1 MEIGHV
7 EDMVRRAEQPI
18 SPRHRLCRREERRGE
33 AARISERLRGDSNV
47 IDTRFQRDCSK
58 IETRLRRDCDA
69 RGAEVED
76 GEAEL
81 SGGLDLV
88 QGLSYQGTPRTEDD
102 HLRQVGRGEQEA
114 RG

>member
-18 SPRHRLCRREERRGE
+18 SPRHRLCRREEGRGE
-33 AARISERLRGDSNV
+33 AARIPERLRGDCNV
-47 IDTRFQRDCSK
+47 IDTRFSE
-58 IETRLRRDCDA
+58 IAARLRRDCDA

-81 SGGLDLV
+81 PGGLDLV